1 MAVSLASRRTAG
13 LVEGWCVDGAG
24 GGEVGGIGGVDRA
37 CACYRRT
44 GGRDPVVGRR
54 NGGVGV
60 LCVVRCLGCLDS
72 NTA

>member
-1 MAVSLASRRTAG
+1 MRECCG
-13 LVEGWCVDGAG
+13 CVVGFKANCVCGVVVQGED
-24 GGEVGGIGGVDRA
+24 GEVGGIGGLNRA

-60 LCVVRCLGCLDS
+60 LCV
-72 NTA
+72 